1 MQKED
6 VVASSRHNPE
16 IREADFSDALGD
28 SPESLA
34 RVEFEIRSLVAGDF
48 NAICR
53 IDKRLTGLDRSDYLA
68 QKMDEVINQSGIRV
82 SLVAEQD
89 GLVTGFI
96 MARMD
101 HGEYGQTASF
111 AVIDT
116 IGINP
121 GFPGAG
127 SALLNQLFANLGSLR
142 LDALRTIVKWDDT
155 AMNHFLS
162 KAGFEPAQQ
171 LALRCAL

>member
-1 MQKED
+1 MQKDEM
-6 VVASSRHNPE
+6 VASSRHNPE
-16 IREADFSDALGD
+16 TQEVDFSDALGD

-34 RVEFEIRSLVAGDF
+34 RTEFEIRSLAASDL

-68 QKMDEVINQSGIRV
+68 QKMDEVTNQSGIRV

-89 GLVTGFI
+89 GLVAGFI

-101 HGEYGQTASF
+101 YGEYGQTASF

-116 IGINP
+116 IGIYP
-121 GFPGAG
+121 GYEGAG
-127 SALLNQLFANLGSLR
+127 SALLTQLFANLGSLR

-155 AMNHFLS
+155 AMNHFLA
-162 KAGFEPAQQ
+162 KAGFEPGSQ

>member
-1 MQKED
+1 MQNED
-6 VVASSRHNPE
+6 IVASSRHNPE
-16 IREADFSDALGD
+16 IQEADFSDALGD

-34 RVEFEIRSLVAGDF
+34 RTEFEIRSLVTSDL

-96 MARMD
+96 MARLD
-101 HGEYGQTASF
+101 YGEYGQTASF
-111 AVIDT
+111 AIIDT
-116 IGINP
+116 IGIAP
-121 GFPGAG
+121 GFAGAG
-127 SALLNQLFANLGSLR
+127 SALLSQLLANLGSLR
-142 LDALRTIVKWDDT
+142 LDALRTIVKWDDS
-155 AMNHFLS
+155 AMNQFLS
-162 KAGFEPAQQ
+162 RAGFEPAQL
-171 LALRCAL
+171 LALRCVL

>member
-1 MQKED
+1 MQKEEI
-6 VVASSRHNPE
+6 VASSRHNPE
-16 IREADFSDALGD
+16 IQEADFSDALGD

-34 RVEFEIRSLVAGDF
+34 RTEFEIRSLVASDL

-53 IDKRLTGLDRSDYLA
+53 IDKRLTGLDRRDYLA

-82 SLVAEQD
+82 SLVTERD
-89 GLVTGFI
+89 GLIAGFV

-101 HGEYGQTASF
+101 YGEYGQTASF

-116 IGINP
+116 IGIDP
-121 GFPGAG
+121 GYPGAG
-127 SALLNQLFANLGSLR
+127 SALLTQLLANLGSLR
-142 LDALRTIVKWDDT
+142 LDALRTIVKWDDS

-171 LALRCAL
+171 LALHCVL